1 MGAHHPRHAA
11 IESRRTTYAA
21 LAVVVPLAAITLA
34 AMAWLWPS
42 GTPDSDQPRAMQQV
56 GGLVTEV
63 QPEPCPEQE
72 GEEGAPSEAGS
83 CGTAVVRVTEGA
95 GAGQVVATP
104 LPRGPGA
111 PEVSEDDEV
120 QLIRSSAPDGDT
132 WSIVDHQRDTGLW
145 VLAAAFAFAVVA
157 FGRWRGATALVGLAV
172 TFTLLL
178 SFVVPAILAGEP
190 PLLVAIVGSSAIVLS
205 VLYLT
210 HGFSAWTTVAVVGT
224 LASLALTGLLSA
236 LAVGSLELTGFTD
249 DLSTSVGTAYG
260 VDMRGLLLAGIVIGS
275 VGVLDDVTVT
285 QAATVGEI
293 ARADPA
299 YGVRD
304 LYRAG
309 TRVGRAHVAS
319 VINTIVLAY
328 AGSSLP
334 LVILVVAN
342 NDSFGQVVTDQ
353 IIAQEVVRSAVATLG
368 LVAAVP
374 ITTGLAAMVARR
386 ATVAQEPEART

>member
-1 MGAHHPRHAA
+1 
-11 IESRRTTYAA
+11 
-21 LAVVVPLAAITLA
+21 
-34 AMAWLWPS
+34 
-42 GTPDSDQPRAMQQV
+42 
-56 GGLVTEV
+56 
-63 QPEPCPEQE
+63 
-72 GEEGAPSEAGS
+72 
-83 CGTAVVRVTEGA
+83 VRVTEGA
-95 GAGQVVATP
+95 GAGQEVTTP
-104 LPRGPGA
+104 LPQGPGA
-111 PEVSEDDEV
+111 PEVVEGDEV
-120 QLIRSSAPDGDT
+120 QLIRSSTPEGDT
-132 WSIVDHQRDTGLW
+132 WSIVDHQRESGLW
-145 VLAAAFAFAVVA
+145 VLAAAFALAVIA
-157 FGRWRGATALVGLAV
+157 FGRWRGVTALVGLAV

-178 SFVVPAILAGEP
+178 FFVVPAILAGEP
-190 PLLVAIVGSSAIVLS
+190 PLLVAIVGSSAIILA

-210 HGFSAWTTVAVVGT
+210 HGFSVWTTVAVVGT

-249 DLSTSVGTAYG
+249 DLSTSVGTTYG

-293 ARADPA
+293 ARADPG

-309 TRVGRAHVAS
+309 ARVGRAHVAS

-374 ITTGLAAMVARR
+374 ITTALAAMVAPRVTTAPGPGVR
-386 ATVAQEPEART
+386 A